1 MMSAMASPNT
11 PVDLD
16 ALLADDFAAVVK
28 STKWIKIKL
37 FDRQWRVTTNP
48 NVFATLAGSYGD
60 VEALVSMIKNIV
72 HPDERDD
79 FHKALL
85 DKDGINA
92 EVLMKLLNHLIET
105 ASERPTKS
113 PSGSSRASG
122 GTRAV
127 TRKSAAT

>member
-1 MMSAMASPNT
+1 MAT
-11 PVDLD
+11 TKDID
-16 ALLADDFAAVVK
+16 ALLSADIDAVVK
-28 STKWIKIKL
+28 ATKWNKILL
-37 FDRQWRVTTNP
+37 FEKEWRITTEP

-85 DKDGINA
+85 AKDGINA
-92 EVLMKLLNHLIET
+92 EVLMKLLNYLIET
-105 ASERPTKS
+105 AAERPTKS
-113 PSGSSRASG
+113 PSGSSPASG
-122 GTRAV
+122 KTRVA